1 MISRAGQQSRQAK
14 APRYSPPCQGGCPVH
29 TPVQSYVNLVAQGR
43 FRESLREIMAYNPF
57 PSSCGRVCFHPCED
71 NCRRGD
77 VDSSISIMAIKR
89 FVTDTVRDSGEW
101 VEKQDVDATNGKKVA
116 VIGSGPAGMSAA
128 YDLARMGCDVTVL
141 EREKAAGG
149 MLRRGI
155 LDFRLPQDILDHD
168 IDYILSHGID
178 LKTGV
183 ELVAN
188 SEVNGDGSKVSIDSL
203 TGAGYDAVLV
213 TVGLSAS
220 RGLPIPNTDAK
231 GVHLAVPFLR
241 AVNEGEL
248 PDLGEDVLV
257 VGGGNVAIDVA
268 RSAKRVSNGKVKMCC
283 LEARDE
289 MPAHEWEITDAVAEG
304 IEMHCSRGPN
314 EVKMDDTGN
323 VTGLEIKEVAC
334 VFDAAGRFA
343 PEFHAD
349 SEHVLECDTLILAIG
364 QMSEL
369 DFCDGSGVE
378 RNERGQL
385 IVDRNTWMTT
395 RDGVFAGGEVA
406 AGPGAAITA
415 IAGGHTAAT
424 EIAKY
429 LELDNP
435 ARFLPPED
443 QYLESL
449 PAETADKVRKENRAT
464 APQLGVD
471 ERIVDFSEIDLGF
484 GSWDAVREAQRCM
497 NCAAGATVVGEKCT
511 SCLTCVRAC
520 PYDIPEISEEVRVA
534 QMDPNKCQS
543 CGICAAECPA
553 NAIEISMEI
562 DRPGLPAFDKLE
574 AGQDVVGF
582 YCQYGR
588 FANPEAGLN
597 AKVEFEGVQMLP
609 VLCTGRLEE
618 TDILRP
624 IVEGAQTV
632 FVCSC
637 PDVSCHHNR
646 GSWRA
651 HKRIA
656 RAQQLLEDA
665 GTDRDRVKS
674 FVTYP
679 SGSGYA
685 PFIEELKNMTESKVG
700 K

>member
-14 APRYSPPCQGGCPVH
+14 APQYSPPCQGGCPVH
-29 TPVQSYVNLVAQGR
+29 TPVQAYVNLVAQGR

-71 NCRRGD
+71 DCRRGD
-77 VDSSISIMAIKR
+77 VDGSISIMALKR
-89 FVTDTVRDSGEW
+89 FVTDTVRESGEW
-101 VEKQDVDATNGKKVA
+101 VEKQDVDVANGKKVA

-128 YDLARMGCDVTVL
+128 YDLARMGCFVTVF

-178 LKTGV
+178 LKTV
-183 ELVAN
+183 
-188 SEVNGDGSKVSIDSL
+188 
-203 TGAGYDAVLV
+203 V
-213 TVGLSAS
+213 TIGLSAS
-220 RGLPIPNTDAK
+220 RGLPIPNTDAT
-231 GVHLAVPFLR
+231 GVHLAVPFLK

-248 PDLGEDVLV
+248 PELGEDVLV

-268 RSAKRVSNGKVKMCC
+268 RSAKRVSSGKVKMCC

-289 MPAHEWEITDAVAEG
+289 MPAHEWEIADAVAEG

-314 EVKMDDTGN
+314 EVKTDETGN
-323 VTGLEIKEVAC
+323 VIGLEIKEVAC
-334 VFDAAGRFA
+334 VFDAQGRFA

-369 DFCDGSGVE
+369 DFCEGSGVE

-385 IVDRNTWMTT
+385 IVDRNTRMTT
-395 RDGVFAGGEVA
+395 RAGVFAGGEVA

-415 IAGGHTAAT
+415 IAGGHSAAT

-435 ARFLPPED
+435 TRFLPPDD

-449 PAETADKVRKENRAT
+449 PTETAEKVRKESRAA

-471 ERIVDFSEIDLGF
+471 ERIVDFSEIDLGY

-511 SCLTCVRAC
+511 ACLTCVRAC
-520 PYDIPEISEEVRVA
+520 PYDIPEISEEARVA

-574 AGQDVVGF
+574 SSQDVVGF

-588 FANPEAGLN
+588 FANPDAGLN
-597 AKVEFEGVQMLP
+597 AGVEFDGVQMLP

-618 TDILRP
+618 SDILRP
-624 IVEGAQTV
+624 IVEGAKTV

-651 HKRIA
+651 HKRIG

-665 GTDRDRVKS
+665 GTDRDRVMS

-679 SGSGYA
+679 SGDGYT
-685 PFIEELKNMTESKVG
+685 PFIEELRKKTRSEVG
-700 K
+700 R